1 VLRKSELAISV
12 GQNSHQTEIE
22 SKVSDLSQSPQE
34 LRPRGLKGCRLS
46 HQPNGPG
53 SKGRE
58 GPAAPKAATIVPGA
72 ACSLPTGGRG
82 GDQQQFLPEQQL
94 QQCQQQQ
101 LA

>member
-1 VLRKSELAISV
+1 VTF
-12 GQNSHQTEIE
+12 G
-22 SKVSDLSQSPQE
+22 QSPQE
-34 LRPRGLKGCRLS
+34 LRPRGLKGRSRLS

-58 GPAAPKAATIVPGA
+58 GSAAPKVATIVPGA
-72 ACSLPTGGRG
+72 ARSLPTGGRG

-94 QQCQQQQ
+94 QQRQQQQ